1 MEATATTSTGGST
14 GGDTGTVKIGF
25 AFITSGDNAVYGN
38 SQKAAAQMALDEING
53 MGGMKVEGIFEDTA
67 AKPDQAIT
75 VFQKF
80 INTDQV
86 HAIIGPTLSN
96 EALSSDPVAQKAGV
110 PVLGVSNTAAGIT
123 DMGDYI
129 FRDSLAEFQVIPETV
144 KQSKAKLNLTKVSLL
159 YASEIGRASCR
170 DT

>member
-1 MEATATTSTGGST
+1 MIAKHVRFRSLALALLLVGSIVMTACGETATQVPTSTATTASEAPTSTTATGSTDATATTDGAMEATATTGTTGG
-14 GGDTGTVKIGF
+14 GTGTLKIGF
-25 AFITSGDNAVYGN
+25 AFVTSGDNAVYGN

-96 EALSSDPVAQKAGV
+96 EALS
-110 PVLGVSNTAAGIT
+110 
-123 DMGDYI
+123 
-129 FRDSLAEFQVIPETV
+129 
-144 KQSKAKLNLTKVSLL
+144 
-159 YASEIGRASCR
+159 
-170 DT
+170 